1 MAALPEGH
9 WIHNSNPFN
18 YVLDISSAISSVK
31 EVNLTPSH
39 RVVRALQMIKPE
51 ICTKRFA
58 SKVLDAIFNDGVE
71 EELFDESYRTRYVRR
86 LNRWFG
92 KSGAKRLLIKRCEIL
107 DCWKNRDS
115 GFVPDAFLIDTENKT
130 IVCYEVEDHHPLNPF
145 SVGRYSNAWWT
156 LEYIYWDLHL
166 IEYDIYGNARVI
178 AFPSSD
184 FLSREVRDRRNPPIA

>member
-1 MAALPEGH
+1 
-9 WIHNSNPFN
+9 
-18 YVLDISSAISSVK
+18 
-31 EVNLTPSH
+31 
-39 RVVRALQMIKPE
+39 MIKPE

-71 EELFDESYRTRYVRR
+71 EELFNENYRTRYVRR

-107 DCWKNRDS
+107 DCWKNSDS
-115 GFVPDAFLIDTENKT
+115 GFVPDAFLIDPENKT

-166 IEYDIYGNARVI
+166 IAYDIYGNARVI

-184 FLSREVRDRRNPPIA
+184 FLSREVRDRRNPPIAWLPTSAQAMSGRRPPNQVQQRYPIRGANACRSNTAALNVTI